1 MGAADGRYVGR
12 VRQNCQPRRD
22 AGVVRHG
29 CVQLPLDGAL
39 AGPAVHE
46 LDISRGVAVQEIG
59 HGIAVDAP
67 APNDGDGV
75 MGEVGTVPALEI
87 AADQNAD
94 GRPCPGQGDQGAL
107 PSPALPDLLRRP
119 GHSLRCDAGVPL
131 QGVVIGG
138 QIGRGGLI
146 LQGQHLRVVDTALDP
161 GLPLPGA
168 QGRHQAGDVFQQDGH
183 ILTLICAEHKILSNS
198 AEIESGTAQLPQG
211 RRQPGAGGPVHRR
224 GRIRHHQSGVIGG

>member
-1 MGAADGRYVGR
+1 MGLDGVDELVRQVLVLQLPVEGSAVKVPGADDVAAEERPAQQAGHGGVQAGAGDEEIVMGAADGRYVGR

-107 PSPALPDLLRRP
+107 PSPALPNLLRRP
-119 GHSLRCDAGVPL
+119 A
-131 QGVVIGG
+131 
-138 QIGRGGLI
+138 
-146 LQGQHLRVVDTALDP
+146 TA
-161 GLPLPGA
+161 
-168 QGRHQAGDVFQQDGH
+168 
-183 ILTLICAEHKILSNS
+183 S
-198 AEIESGTAQLPQG
+198 AVMPAYRSRA
-211 RRQPGAGGPVHRR
+211 
-224 GRIRHHQSGVIGG
+224 S